1 MLQVRRQSAPQT
13 VLPAALRVMTGVISF
28 VEIFAEGGG
37 WIDLRSF
44 PGRFRRIWRTIDES
58 EVSTWV
64 LLHLS
69 VFLFLL
75 NGGHISTFGDVFEWI
90 SVGMV
95 WTGR

>member
-69 VFLFLL
+69 VFFVL
-75 NGGHISTFGDVFEWI
+75 IEW
-90 SVGMV
+90 
-95 WTGR
+95 WTYFDLWRRV